1 MALALFLPP
10 SAHAIRVFF
19 DYWVFHALGSGPYVE
34 IATSFDP
41 ASMNGIPADSL
52 ITFAGELTIVFS
64 QGGTV
69 RDFDQELE
77 QDLSFKIRGE
87 TFKMRY
93 VRPEILQSW
102 ESENIEGAA
111 EADALKILDERIVF
125 FLDQN
130 GDSSARWEALRKRDD
145 DPVTL
150 GQLTEL
156 VTWMVEV
163 QSGRPTTAPSPSASG
178 RGRTAASSKAG

>member
-1 MALALFLPP
+1 M
-10 SAHAIRVFF
+10 
-19 DYWVFHALGSGPYVE
+19 
-34 IATSFDP
+34 
-41 ASMNGIPADSL
+41 
-52 ITFAGELTIVFS
+52 
-64 QGGTV
+64 
-69 RDFDQELE
+69 RDFDQDLE

-178 RGRTAASSKAG
+178 RGKTAASSRAG

>member
-1 MALALFLPP
+1 M
-10 SAHAIRVFF
+10 
-19 DYWVFHALGSGPYVE
+19 
-34 IATSFDP
+34 
-41 ASMNGIPADSL
+41 
-52 ITFAGELTIVFS
+52 
-64 QGGTV
+64 

-77 QDLSFKIRGE
+77 QDLTFKIRGE

-102 ESENIEGAA
+102 ENENIDGAS
-111 EADALKILDERIVF
+111 EADALKVLDQRIVF

-130 GDSSARWEALRKRDD
+130 GDSGERWGKLRERDD

-163 QSGRPTTAPSPSASG
+163 QSGRPTTPPSPSASG
-178 RGRTAASSKAG
+178 RGRTAVSSKAG

>member
-1 MALALFLPP
+1 M
-10 SAHAIRVFF
+10 
-19 DYWVFHALGSGPYVE
+19 
-34 IATSFDP
+34 
-41 ASMNGIPADSL
+41 
-52 ITFAGELTIVFS
+52 
-64 QGGTV
+64 
-69 RDFDQELE
+69 RDFDQDLE
-77 QDLSFKIRGE
+77 QDLSFKIRNE

-102 ESENIEGAA
+102 ENENIEGAA
-111 EADALKILDERIVF
+111 EADALKVLDERIVF

-130 GDSSARWEALRKRDD
+130 GDSAGRWDALRKRDD

-163 QSGRPTTAPSPSASG
+163 QSGRPTLPPSPSGSG
-178 RGRTAASSKAG
+178 RGKTAASSKGE